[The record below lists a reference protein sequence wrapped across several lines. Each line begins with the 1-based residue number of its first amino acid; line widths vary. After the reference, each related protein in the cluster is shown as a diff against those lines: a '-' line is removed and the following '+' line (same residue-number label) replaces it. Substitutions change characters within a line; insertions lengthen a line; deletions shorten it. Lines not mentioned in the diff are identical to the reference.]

1 MILSGFQV
9 TQHTYFFLI
18 LAIKSLIYG
27 VAVAIAIAVVGT
39 KSSLLKK
46 KHTYIHAVTNALFF
60 KTPPHPVGD
69 DMCDFCTSSVTTLQ
83 TFVPDNVTWVSYNTN

>member
-1 MILSGFQV
+1 M
-9 TQHTYFFLI
+9 TQHAYFFLI

-46 KHTYIHAVTNALFF
+46 KTHLYTCSDKCIIFFRLLRALL
-60 KTPPHPVGD
+60 
-69 DMCDFCTSSVTTLQ
+69 VTTCV
-83 TFVPDNVTWVSYNTN
+83 TFVQAL